1 MNIFK
6 TVLLAGLVSLPLVS
20 FSGVAARA
28 ADADP
33 YVPSE
38 VAATSGFYL
47 RGDAGASFLNW
58 SGGTDD
64 TSWVAGGGFGYRF
77 NDYFRADLTGDWSGN
92 YSIAPGAKLD
102 TAIVLGNV
110 YFDWKNDSMFTPY
123 VGAGIGYGWASGAGF
138 NDSEGIA
145 AGLAAGVSVDMTTN
159 LALDV
164 GYRFRDIMI
173 SGDDPMEHQVTAGIR
188 FKF

>member
-1 MNIFK
+1 MNMLK
-6 TVLLAGLVSLPLVS
+6 TILLAGLVSLPLVA
-20 FSGVAARA
+20 VAQA

-38 VAATSGFYL
+38 ASTTTGFYL

-58 SGGTDD
+58 SGGKDD
-64 TSWVAGGGFGYRF
+64 TSWVAGGGVGYQF
-77 NDYFRADLTGDWSGN
+77 NDNFRTDLTVDWSGD
-92 YSIAPGAKLD
+92 YSIAPGATLG
-102 TAIVLGNV
+102 TTVVLGNG
-110 YFDWKNDSMFTPY
+110 YFDWKNNSMFTPY
-123 VGAGIGYGWASGAGF
+123 VGAGLGYGWAAGSGY
-138 NDSEGIA
+138 NDTSGLA
-145 AGLAAGVSVDMTTN
+145 YSLAAGVSVDMTSN

-164 GYRFRDIMI
+164 GYRFRDIVI